1 MNVRDS
7 PSSRRMTFGVL
18 DVGSPRQPPPEAGR
32 HLRAGIV
39 GVGVIGAVHLDV
51 LRAFPEVTV
60 DFVVDPRPVTDA
72 RRQGVPQAETLLT
85 ALESAPAPD
94 LVVVATPTDSHLE
107 LVGEALKHTQ
117 ALVVSEKPLTRDLAQ
132 LRSFEHQHAD
142 GMARIRVVNHFAFSP
157 EIEWAVRLIT
167 AEGWGTPR
175 RVLSNFND
183 PYILKTAEQLASY
196 VSPWV
201 DSGANQVSMLSR
213 ICHGWVIRGQ
223 QVDASGLRVVTEL
236 DFVGGEATL
245 VANWWTGDS
254 SKQTT
259 LHWPTGAEIHLDH
272 TAMTGF
278 AVVDGTVVHH
288 VGHDGA
294 MTRKAAHYTAMY
306 RALLDGLDRDLLGV
320 ELARSVAGVLEAGA
334 VAAARTTSGS

>member
-1 MNVRDS
+1 MNVPDS
-7 PSSRRMTFGVL
+7 PSRRRTTFGVL
-18 DVGSPRQPPPEAGR
+18 DVGSTGRPPLGAGR
-32 HLRAGIV
+32 PLRVGIV
-39 GVGVIGAVHLDV
+39 GLGVIGAVHLEV
-51 LRAFPEVTV
+51 LRALPGVTV
-60 DFVVDPRPVTDA
+60 DFVVEPRPVPDT

-85 ALESAPAPD
+85 ALESAPSPD

-107 LVGEALKHTQ
+107 LVGEALERTH
-117 ALVVSEKPLTRDLAQ
+117 ALVVSEKPLSRDMAQ
-132 LRSFEHQHAD
+132 LQTFEQQHAG
-142 GMARIRVVNHFAFSP
+142 GMARLRVVNHFAFSP

-183 PYILKTAEQLASY
+183 PYVLKTAEQLASY

-213 ICHGWVIRGQ
+213 ICRGWTVRRQ
-223 QVDASGLRVVTEL
+223 QVDLSGLRAVTDL
-236 DFVGGEATL
+236 DFDGGKATL

-254 SKQTT
+254 SKQTS
-259 LHWPTGAEIHLDH
+259 LRWPTGAEIHLDH

-278 AVVDGTVVHH
+278 AVLGGTVVHH

-294 MTRKAAHYTAMY
+294 TARKAAHYTAMY
-306 RALLDGLDRDLLGV
+306 RALLTGLDQDLLGV
-320 ELARSVAGVLEAGA
+320 ELARSVAEVLEAGA
-334 VAAARTTSGS
+334 AAAAQATAGS